1 MKTLTLWDP
10 ENGTTILDKATL
22 EEILGGGAEGGSP
35 ILTTLN
41 DADDTVITAAAL
53 IGGAIA
59 RTGATAA
66 ATDTTVTAQAL
77 LDAIGDGDNADLPV
91 GSAWYVNYV
100 NQTAQQITIAG
111 GTGVAASGT
120 LVVPP
125 HSSATFLLTY
135 TATTPAFTL
144 VGLGV
149 ASNVAPLPAYLLT
162 TAAVEAGAL
171 AAADLAGANSVTYI
185 NTGTTPDNLQMP
197 TAAALWA
204 ILANPV
210 VNFTYELNIRNGSS
224 GNNTATITTNTGITL
239 SGTMTIAQNATRRFL
254 VKFTGA
260 TAAIVTSVGLE
271 TGA

>member
-1 MKTLTLWDP
+1 MKTLNLWDP
-10 ENGTTILDKATL
+10 ENGTTILDKALL

-35 ILTTLN
+35 LLTTLN

-77 LDAIGDGDNADLPV
+77 IDAIGDGDNADLPV

-100 NQTAQQITIAG
+100 NQTAQQITLAG
-111 GTGVAASGT
+111 GTGVTASGA
-120 LVVPP
+120 LVIPP
-125 HSSATFLLTY
+125 YSSAMLLLTY
-135 TATTPAFTL
+135 SADTPAFTL

-149 ASNVAPLPAYLLT
+149 FPNVAPLPAYKLT
-162 TAAVEAGAL
+162 TAALESATM
-171 AAADLAGANSVTYI
+171 AAANLAGADSVTYV
-185 NTGTTPDNLQMP
+185 NTGTTPANLQMP

-204 ILANPV
+204 ILPNPV
-210 VNFTYELNIRNGSS
+210 VGYTYELNIRNGSGS
-224 GNNTATITTNTGITL
+224 ANTATITTNTGITL
-239 SGTMTIAQNATRRFL
+239 SGTMTIAQNATCRFL
-254 VKFTGA
+254 VTFTSA
-260 TAAIVTSVGLE
+260 TAATVTSVGLE